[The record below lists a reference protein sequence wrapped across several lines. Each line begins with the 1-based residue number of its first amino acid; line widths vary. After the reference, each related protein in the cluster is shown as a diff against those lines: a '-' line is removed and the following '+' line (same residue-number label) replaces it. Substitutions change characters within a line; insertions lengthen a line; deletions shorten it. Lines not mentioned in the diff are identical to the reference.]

1 MTGSRRVLCAPGLI
15 GAFLF
20 LSGLF
25 LLTIRLLALDID
37 GTILDSQGRVPAA
50 NRDAIARAIEAGVEV
65 ALATGRRYD
74 FARPVFEQLPAPLT
88 LILSNGAIVKTC
100 DGQTLMRHL
109 LPRGIARDVLARVPQ
124 HRDSAAVVFDR
135 PREGQVVF
143 EAIDWEHPLHHRFF
157 ASNRPFL
164 SEVAPLEACLTE
176 DPIQVMFTGGC
187 VAMRAVFEDL
197 GHASTP
203 DAPGAAAATL
213 AGADYSV
220 ALTEYEHRDFSL
232 VDVVQAGCSKGMAL
246 REWSERRG
254 FRREEVMAMGDN
266 LNDLQMLEFAGTPVL
281 MGNALAELK
290 ARGWPVTA
298 TNDDEGVA
306 RAIET
311 FVLGGAS

>member
-1 MTGSRRVLCAPGLI
+1 VEWR
-15 GAFLF
+15 
-20 LSGLF
+20 LSPFSCGLF

-88 LILSNGAIVKTC
+88 LILSNGAIVKTR
-100 DGQTLMRHL
+100 DGKTLMRHL
-109 LPRGIARDVLARVPQ
+109 LPRETARDVLARVPQ

-143 EAIDWEHPLHHRFF
+143 EAIDWEHPVHHRFF
-157 ASNRPFL
+157 AANRPFL
-164 SEVAPLEACLTE
+164 SEAAPLETCLTE

-187 VAMRAVFEDL
+187 VVMRALFEEL
-197 GHASTP
+197 GAARTQC
-203 DAPGAAAATL
+203 APGAP
-213 AGADYSV
+213 AGTDYSV

-254 FRREEVMAMGDN
+254 FSREQVMAMGDN

-281 MGNALAELK
+281 MGNALPELK
-290 ARGWPVTA
+290 ARGWPITA

-311 FVLGGAS
+311 FVLAGAS